1 MPRPPLSTSR
11 PPTCA
16 RATSAERS
24 SSSTSARTTSTR
36 PAGSPA
42 PGTSSSGASPPRP
55 ARSSATAPSFSTA
68 ASARARRWRPP
79 RSAARGGR
87 RTRWRAAS
95 RPGTGPSC
103 RSSRRTG
110 MWRITS
116 VALLLALAVAAPAA
130 AAPAL
135 EPVGTFDQPVYVASA
150 ADDSQ
155 RLFVVQKAGVVRVIR
170 DGSVLPGPFLDISA
184 AVRSSEAERGLLS
197 IAFAPDYARSGLFYV
212 YLTAESPLGELQ
224 VREYRRSAADPDRAD
239 PATGR
244 IVWRQAHA
252 EAANHNGGTL
262 DFGPDG
268 YLWFATGDGGGGNN
282 QFGHARDVGSQ
293 LGKVLRIDPRPSG
306 ALGYTVPARNPFGT
320 AVWAYGLRNPFRFS
334 FDHRGSKDLF
344 IGDVG
349 QSAAEEIDWVRAA
362 DGLGRGADFG
372 WSCREGTAA
381 GPTPCDSGANY
392 VPPIVDYSQG
402 SPRAVTGGVVV
413 HDPGLPTLVNRYVY
427 ADAYAGDVRSFLPT
441 GPRAT
446 DRSAGLPT
454 RSPLVAFGED
464 YCGHLYVVAMVP
476 GTVERVQDG
485 ALGACVP
492 RPTVPALPP
501 PASGTPPGAPARPA
515 VPDRTAPRVRVTRR
529 GRITRSARPRI
540 SLTATEPCRVTIRAR
555 AAGVKLKRARTSL
568 RAGRRKILRLRATRR
583 GGRKLYLAVTRHRRV
598 TLVVAV
604 TATDAAGTARRVQRR
619 LKIRRA

>member
-150 ADDSQ
+150 DDDSH

-244 IVWRQAHA
+244 IVWRQAHD
-252 EAANHNGGTL
+252 EAPNHNGGTL

-282 QFGHARDVGSQ
+282 QFGHARDLDSQ

-306 ALGYTVPARNPFGT
+306 SLGYTVPRDNPFGS

-334 FDHRGSKDLF
+334 FDQRGSKDLF

-349 QSAAEEIDWVRAA
+349 QDTAEEIDWVRAA
-362 DGLGRGADFG
+362 DGLGKGADFG
-372 WSCREGTAA
+372 WSCREGT
-381 GPTPCDSGANY
+381 GRPPGVTPCDPGANY
-392 VPPIVDYSQG
+392 VPPIWDYSQG

-413 HDPGLPTLVNRYVY
+413 HDPALPTLMNRYVY
-427 ADAYAGDVRSFLPT
+427 ADAYTGDVRSFVPAR
-441 GPRAT
+441 PRAT
-446 DRSAGLPT
+446 DDRSAGLPA
-454 RSPLVAFGED
+454 RSPLVAFGQD
-464 YCGHLYVVAMVP
+464 ACGHLYVVSISGSVD
-476 GTVERVQDG
+476 RVQDG
-485 ALGACVP
+485 LPVGCV
-492 RPTVPALPP
+492 
-501 PASGTPPGAPARPA
+501 PASGAPAPPATPPAQP
-515 VPDRTAPRVRVTRR
+515 
-529 GRITRSARPRI
+529 
-540 SLTATEPCRVTIRAR
+540 
-555 AAGVKLKRARTSL
+555 
-568 RAGRRKILRLRATRR
+568 
-583 GGRKLYLAVTRHRRV
+583 
-598 TLVVAV
+598 
-604 TATDAAGTARRVQRR
+604 
-619 LKIRRA
+619 

>member
-1 MPRPPLSTSR
+1 MPLPPLSTSR

-16 RATSAERS
+16 RATRAERS

-42 PGTSSSGASPPRP
+42 PATSSSGASPPRP
-55 ARSSATAPSFSTA
+55 ARSSATAPSCSTA

-79 RSAARGGR
+79 RSAAPGGR

-110 MWRITS
+110 MWRTTS
-116 VALLLALAVAAPAA
+116 VALLLALAAAAPAA

-135 EPVGTFDQPVYVASA
+135 VPVGTFDQPVYVASA
-150 ADDSQ
+150 ADESH

-244 IVWRQAHA
+244 IVWRQAHD
-252 EAANHNGGTL
+252 EAPNHNGGTL

-282 QFGHARDVGSQ
+282 QFGHARDLGSQ
-293 LGKVLRIDPRPSG
+293 LGKLLRIDPRPSAG
-306 ALGYTVPARNPFGT
+306 LGYSVPPDNPFVGVRGASPT
-320 AVWAYGLRNPFRFS
+320 IWAYGLRNPFRFS

-349 QSAAEEIDWVRAA
+349 QDTAEEVDWVRAA
-362 DGLGRGADFG
+362 DGLGKGADFG
-372 WSCREGTAA
+372 WSCREGTGP
-381 GPTPCDSGANY
+381 GPTACDPSAAY
-392 VPPIVDYSQG
+392 VPPIWDYAQG
-402 SPRAVTGGVVV
+402 SPRAVVGGVVV
-413 HDPGLPTLVNRYVY
+413 HDPALPTLVGRYLY
-427 ADAYAGDVRSFLPT
+427 ADTYAGDVRSFVPAR
-441 GPRAT
+441 PRAT
-446 DRSAGLPT
+446 GDRSSGLPS
-454 RSPLVAFGED
+454 RSPLVAFGQD
-464 YCGHLYVVAMVP
+464 YCGHLYVVSIAGSVD
-476 GTVERVQDG
+476 RVQD
-485 ALGACVP
+485 
-492 RPTVPALPP
+492 
-501 PASGTPPGAPARPA
+501 
-515 VPDRTAPRVRVTRR
+515 
-529 GRITRSARPRI
+529 
-540 SLTATEPCRVTIRAR
+540 
-555 AAGVKLKRARTSL
+555 
-568 RAGRRKILRLRATRR
+568 
-583 GGRKLYLAVTRHRRV
+583 
-598 TLVVAV
+598 
-604 TATDAAGTARRVQRR
+604 
-619 LKIRRA
+619 